1 MPFNI
6 KMNSRD
12 IRRSFFIS
20 KDSEFQKIAGMTNGF
35 FSELNGSNQLL
46 SLNNVTFLETVI
58 AKMPL
63 LYFCYAEF

>member
-12 IRRSFFIS
+12 IRRSLFVS

-35 FSELNGSNQLL
+35 FLELNGSNQLL
-46 SLNNVTFLETVI
+46 SLNNVTF
-58 AKMPL
+58 
-63 LYFCYAEF
+63 